1 MASLRN
7 RKINNLFEMDG
18 IILKSPSKKE
28 REELKTLIS
37 NNSALTQTELEL
49 KSPLEVVR
57 WILINLS
64 NIDNDELNMMTDEE
78 LELKLDEDMVMSDL
92 KREIIKLAEWATE
105 DLAFDLER
113 QMKDF
118 NSVLRAIDNNNNI
131 NELATK
137 FNKVSKKNKLGIT
150 FEDLIKN
157 ANEIKILENK
167 LKESK

>member
-1 MASLRN
+1 
-7 RKINNLFEMDG
+7 
-18 IILKSPSKKE
+18 
-28 REELKTLIS
+28 
-37 NNSALTQTELEL
+37 
-49 KSPLEVVR
+49 
-57 WILINLS
+57 
-64 NIDNDELNMMTDEE
+64 MMTDEE

>member
-28 REELKTLIS
+28 REELKAVIS